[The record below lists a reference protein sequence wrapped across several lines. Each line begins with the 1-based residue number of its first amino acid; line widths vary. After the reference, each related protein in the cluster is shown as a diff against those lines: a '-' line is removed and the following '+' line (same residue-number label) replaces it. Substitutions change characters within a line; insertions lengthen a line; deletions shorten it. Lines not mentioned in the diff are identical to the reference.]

1 LAALAGTAH
10 ALDLPPAPEGPIN
23 DYAHVLQPDAK
34 ARLTE
39 QLRSYELGTRRQI
52 AVAILPTLDGEAI
65 EDVAGRLGEKWKIGS
80 RKNNDGVLVTIAI
93 HEHRDRIDVGYGL
106 EDQLTDA
113 LSGRIL
119 RELMDPRFKAGDFE
133 GGLRAG
139 LAAIDTA
146 TGGHQHDEGRLPA
159 RAPSRGDDGFP
170 WWLIF
175 VLVVVVVIGILRRRG
190 GGGGGGGFW
199 PGFFLGGGG
208 RGWSGGS
215 GGWSSGGGGGWSGG
229 GGSFGGGGASSSW

>member
-1 LAALAGTAH
+1 
-10 ALDLPPAPEGPIN
+10 
-23 DYAHVLQPDAK
+23 VLSADAK

-39 QLRSYELGTRRQI
+39 QLRSYELGTTRQI
-52 AVAILPTLDGEAI
+52 AVAIFPSLDGEPI
-65 EDVAGRLGEKWKIGS
+65 EDLSVRLAEKWKIGS
-80 RKNNDGVLVTIAI
+80 RKNSDGVLVTIAI
-93 HEHRDRIDVGYGL
+93 AEHQDRIEVGYGL
-106 EDQLTDA
+106 EAQLTDA

-159 RAPSRGDDGFP
+159 RGQSRGPGIP
-170 WWLIF
+170 IWLI
-175 VLVVVVVIGILRRRG
+175 VLVIIVIVSFIGRRRG

-208 RGWSGGS
+208 GGWSAGS
-215 GGWSSGGGGGWSGG
+215 GGWRSGGGGGGWSGG